1 MKNFIL
7 KRITILA
14 VFAASIFTV
23 MPISAFAYSEPE
35 EVVEEISDPVETKEE
50 PIAYDPLTP
59 EGNLSLVDDY
69 GDSEKVGKQFVTL
82 VTKNGNYFYLII
94 DRDDNG
100 QENVHFLNL
109 VDESDLLSLMDEEEA
124 QAYID
129 EHSTKEEIP
138 VIEEPIQEK
147 IGRAHV

>member
-69 GDSEKVGKQFVTL
+69 GDSDKVGKQFVTL
-82 VTKNGNYFYLII
+82 VTKNGNYFYRIR
-94 DRDDNG
+94 DRYYNG
-100 QENVHFLNL
+100 KATVQWRH
-109 VDESDLLSLMDEEEA
+109 
-124 QAYID
+124 
-129 EHSTKEEIP
+129 
-138 VIEEPIQEK
+138 
-147 IGRAHV
+147 